1 MYAVSCGMHVIVQGI
16 PYEYVAIFLFD
27 ACFIGDTLYAH
38 IFVIYIIHNL
48 HDSYF
53 YRTFFFVLSIYLLLK
68 VEIK

>member
-27 ACFIGDTLYAH
+27 ACFIGDTLYVH

-53 YRTFFFVLSIYLLLK
+53 YRTFFCIVHLSTL
-68 VEIK
+68 ES